1 MTEKLAAY
9 LEKIRCYE
17 PEFIVDEAV
26 INEEGL
32 VNDVVVINGEV
43 VFRFPKHDWAVAHL
57 KQEAKCLALARRFVE
72 MPLPQWTVYDDYC
85 ISYRWTA
92 GVALQRF
99 HILLAES
106 FVQETIAEQLGLFL
120 HQLHTIP
127 KTAVQQ
133 ADIGQSVTVRT
144 QEDWLKLYEDV
155 QRDLFPIMMKFS
167 QEWVHHH
174 FAPVVENPVFMCCEP
189 VFMNGDLG
197 PYHLLYDPQMQC
209 LNGIIDFGT
218 AGVGDPATDF
228 ACLLDQYG
236 ETFVWRVAKFYPDFD
251 EALLERARFW
261 AGTLRLQ
268 WLLGGL
274 RYPDE
279 PDWFAVHI
287 GRARDV
293 LPVGS
298 GWQQVE
304 IRSPDDAWVG
314 FERAV

>member
-1 MTEKLAAY
+1 MTEKLARY
-9 LEKIRCYE
+9 LEKIKVYE
-17 PEFIVDEAV
+17 PDLVVEESKLND
-26 INEEGL
+26 EGL
-32 VNDVVVINGEV
+32 VNDVVVVNGEH

-57 KQEAKCLALARRFVE
+57 QQEAKCLSLACQFVE
-72 MPLPQWTVYDDYC
+72 MPLPQWTVYDDHC
-85 ISYRWTA
+85 ISYRWIS

-99 HILLAES
+99 HILLAS
-106 FVQETIAEQLGLFL
+106 AFVQETIAEQLGTFL

-127 KTAVQQ
+127 MSLVDQ
-133 ADIGQSVTVRT
+133 ACIQQSVTVRK
-144 QEDWLKLYEDV
+144 QEDWLRLYEAV
-155 QRDLFPIMMKFS
+155 QKDLFPMMMTFS

-174 FAPVVENPVFMCCEP
+174 FASVINDPAFMCCDP

-197 PYHLLYDPQMQC
+197 PYHLLYEPKLHC

-218 AGVGDPATDF
+218 AGIGDPAADF
-228 ACLLDQYG
+228 ACLIDQFG
-236 ETFVWRVAKFYPDFD
+236 ETFVWQVAKYYPQFD

-298 GWQQVE
+298 GWQQMKVS
-304 IRSPDDAWVG
+304 SPDSVWSGIENLV
-314 FERAV
+314 